1 MRKLTIFLGLI
12 IVTTLSYLF
21 NSFEFILIA
30 VILVIA
36 IFLILLRLLQLFR
49 KVNYLGASSRG
60 IRWKQI
66 FNFEASLGVLH
77 PLAVP
82 IKAYYFRNSLLLM
95 LICISGVC
103 ISLIRP
109 YDKAVIHQGSLSE
122 KLKFAYE
129 SDQKDRMQLRSFLSY
144 FSNLEHRDL
153 KRLNQVKNIRKI
165 NTIKK
170 PRDKFYA
177 AFIYHHG
184 KDSIDYKIASK
195 LATEAALHSSLKN
208 DYKVQWLRKAAHD
221 RYLLAIGKQ
230 EKYNTQN
237 NFSFDIE

>member
-21 NSFEFILIA
+21 NSFEFILIV

-36 IFLILLRLLQLFR
+36 IFLILLRLLQLF
-49 KVNYLGASSRG
+49 K
-60 IRWKQI
+60 K
-66 FNFEASLGVLH
+66 
-77 PLAVP
+77 
-82 IKAYYFRNSLLLM
+82 IKPYYFRNSLLLM

-144 FSNLEHRDL
+144 FSKLEQRDL

-184 KDSIDYKIASK
+184 KDSIDYKTASK

-208 DYKVQWLRKAAHD
+208 DYKVQWLRKAACD